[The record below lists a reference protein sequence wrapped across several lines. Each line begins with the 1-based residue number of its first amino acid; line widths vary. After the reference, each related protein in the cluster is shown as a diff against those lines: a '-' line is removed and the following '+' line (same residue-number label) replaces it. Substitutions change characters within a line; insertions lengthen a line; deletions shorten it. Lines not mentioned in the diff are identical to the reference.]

1 MRKIATALIIA
12 VTMLTLFSPSV
23 IAGEKNFLKLSE
35 PKDSFITSS
44 DKVLVTGET
53 VPNTSITVLV
63 NGRKAGEAYSVG
75 AAGIFL
81 TQVPISSKESIIT
94 VKASF
99 PSGDTETASR
109 KVYQLNN
116 ESELPE
122 LGSLIKALRTFLIL
136 K

>member
-12 VTMLTLFSPSV
+12 VAMLTLFSPSV

-99 PSGDTETASR
+99 PLAIPKLLHAR
-109 KVYQLNN
+109 YIN
-116 ESELPE
+116 
-122 LGSLIKALRTFLIL
+122 
-136 K
+136 